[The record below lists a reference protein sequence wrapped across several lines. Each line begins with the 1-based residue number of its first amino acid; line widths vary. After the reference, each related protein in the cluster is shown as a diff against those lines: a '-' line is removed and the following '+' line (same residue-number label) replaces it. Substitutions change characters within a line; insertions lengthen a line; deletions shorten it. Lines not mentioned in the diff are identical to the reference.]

1 VFESHWAHDHRK
13 GRRAQVAG
21 KGENEIVSSQIELL
35 ADLQIVD
42 QRLREKRRSI
52 DESEARL
59 KDLQESLVRQKAVA
73 AECRAG
79 LEALTAKQKDL
90 EEKLGANEARVKDRR
105 MRIGRIRNDKELQM
119 TKRELDLLKEECGD
133 FETELIT
140 VMEQAEAATKRLQV
154 VDAELA
160 QLNTAMATEAGE
172 LRARA
177 AALKGEIIQDAQER
191 EVLVV
196 TVPADLRR
204 RYEMIFE
211 RRGGLAVVEIRGGV
225 CQGCRINV
233 PPQLANIVRR
243 AEQVNL
249 CPNCQRI
256 IYFRPEPQESVG

>member
-1 VFESHWAHDHRK
+1 MP
-13 GRRAQVAG
+13 
-21 KGENEIVSSQIELL
+21 SQIELL

-42 QRLREKRRSI
+42 QRLREKRRAI
-52 DESEARL
+52 VESEGRL
-59 KDLQESLVRQKAVA
+59 TALQESLVRQTAAA
-73 AECRAG
+73 AESRTA

-119 TKRELDLLKEECGD
+119 TKRELELMREEAND
-133 FETELIT
+133 FETELLT
-140 VMEQAEAATKRLQV
+140 VMEQVEVATKRLQAV
-154 VDAELA
+154 EAELV

-177 AALKGEIIQDAQER
+177 VALKREVVKDTQRR

-196 TVPADLRR
+196 TVPEDLRR

-211 RRGGLAVVEIRGGV
+211 RRGGLAVVEIRAGV

-233 PPQLANIVRR
+233 PPQLANIIRR

-256 IYFRPEPQESVG
+256 IYFRPEPQEAAS